1 MRPYLVFVAATVV
14 IGLFDTFA
22 TPQVRGDDSPAD
34 FIRRAAEFSAAGKS
48 REAVDAATRAISL
61 QPGAADAYYLRGR
74 EHFRLGEIEKSVA
87 DFEKLVELRPARK
100 ASLWELGISYYYAGE
115 HENGARLFELYQ
127 TYHDSDVENGVWRY
141 LCMARTDGVEKARA
155 ELLPIKN
162 DPRVPMSEIYD
173 LYRGRDDG
181 RRRPGRRQCGRPA
194 PRRPQSPAFLRPPLH
209 RAPPRSRRPPRRGPA
224 PHCQGRRRVPNQPLH
239 GGRGEGTPRHIL
251 RRCRTGSVAV
261 IRG

>member
-173 LYRGRDDG
+173 LYRGRTTAGDVLAAANAGDPPPEALKALLFYAHLYIGLHHEAAG
-181 RRRPGRRQCGRPA
+181 RRKEAQPHITKAAGEYRISHYMGDVARVHLGTFSADAEPA
-194 PRRPQSPAFLRPPLH
+194 QSP
-209 RAPPRSRRPPRRGPA
+209 
-224 PHCQGRRRVPNQPLH
+224 
-239 GGRGEGTPRHIL
+239 
-251 RRCRTGSVAV
+251 
-261 IRG
+261 